1 VLAFVHNEASLV
13 WLSDTAAAD
22 YQHDLTLLLER

>member
-1 VLAFVHNEASLV
+1 LV